1 MNEYLKVYKLY
12 NKSLFNYKDHSLFE
26 SVYRILAII
35 IYPMV
40 KFINPNFISFLSL
53 FLSFIAIYIYSS
65 FSDLKLKILI
75 IFFIISFI
83 LDFSDGMVARIKKK
97 SSFNGRFIDGLFD
110 IIVIGGLHIIFLNE

>member
-53 FLSFIAIYIYSS
+53 FLS
-65 FSDLKLKILI
+65 L
-75 IFFIISFI
+75 
-83 LDFSDGMVARIKKK
+83 
-97 SSFNGRFIDGLFD
+97 
-110 IIVIGGLHIIFLNE
+110 

>member
-65 FSDLKLKILI
+65 FSDLKIKYFNH
-75 IFFIISFI
+75 FFYH
-83 LDFSDGMVARIKKK
+83 
-97 SSFNGRFIDGLFD
+97 LF
-110 IIVIGGLHIIFLNE
+110 HT